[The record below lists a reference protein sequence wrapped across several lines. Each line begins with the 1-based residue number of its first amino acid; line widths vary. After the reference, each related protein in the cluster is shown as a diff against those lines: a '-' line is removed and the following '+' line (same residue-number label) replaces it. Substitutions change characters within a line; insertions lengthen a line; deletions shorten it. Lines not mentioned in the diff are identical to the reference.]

1 MPACTVWLL
10 LGHLKVHRANSSL
23 WLRRWPVQ
31 MQGVTGR
38 HLGFSSHR
46 GGAPPHPEANSRP
59 GLLTNDHEEDS
70 NDHLQ
75 KQRDADEGDEGGV
88 VMTGRPLLQHR
99 FQLRGVRHKEGHVQ
113 YALCHALLRGIV
125 VQVDGWAPPGAGVPR
140 L

>member
-1 MPACTVWLL
+1 MAEKVAC
-10 LGHLKVHRANSSL
+10 ANAGCDREA
-23 WLRRWPVQ
+23 LRLFFPP
-31 MQGVTGR
+31 G
-38 HLGFSSHR
+38 